1 MSLIKVKGCLNGFHL
16 KIIALFTM
24 TLDHLAAYQVLTDNA
39 QVNDVLRIIGR
50 IAAPLFLFMIVE
62 GLHHTRSK
70 PKYILRLYVAG
81 VVIAIANKIIIS
93 AVGSTMELLV
103 SFGNIL
109 PTFFYVALFVYCL
122 ECIIQNKRNI
132 KTVLLG
138 SCCLLLP
145 FVIVALDVGLSE
157 RGLSHIWNIIEIF
170 FPSIFT
176 VEYSIVFVAIGVIW
190 YFINNK
196 YINCGIFA
204 MVSLLCLVVPETVF
218 FMAPTIY
225 LQPIYFNVF
234 ELFVNTQWCMIL
246 AIPFILLYNGE
257 KGRGFK
263 YFFYLYYPLHQYL
276 LFLLAI
282 IL

>member
-1 MSLIKVKGCLNGFHL
+1 
-16 KIIALFTM
+16 M
-24 TLDHLAAYQVLTDNA
+24 TLDHLAAYQVLTDNT
-39 QVNDVLRIIGR
+39 QVNDILRIIGR

-70 PKYILRLYVAG
+70 PKYILRLY
-81 VVIAIANKIIIS
+81 IASIIVEAANQIVGNIANR
-93 AVGSTMELLV
+93 TMGIMP

-122 ECIIQNKRNI
+122 EYIVKNKRNI
-132 KTVLLG
+132 KAIMLG
-138 SCCLLLP
+138 SCGLFLP
-145 FVIVALDVGLSE
+145 FAAVALNVGLGE

-170 FPSIFT
+170 YPSIFT
-176 VEYSIVFVAIGVIW
+176 VEYSIIFVVIGSIW
-190 YFINNK
+190 YFVNNK

-204 MVSLLCLVVPETVF
+204 VVSLLCLAVPETIF
-218 FMAPTIY
+218 FMAQTIY
-225 LQPIYFNVF
+225 LRPIYFNVF
-234 ELFVNTQWCMIL
+234 ELFIDTQWCMIL

-276 LFLLAI
+276 LFLCAV